1 MINRITQMHLR
12 NTEHSQFFSDV
23 LGLIQ
28 RQDPSVLKVE
38 EAYNLLKS
46 EHDQLVEL
54 LNPEKGSQLTE
65 QIEEADDLRD
75 ELLVG
80 IYKIVDG
87 TTAHYNPTQRAHAET
102 LLRSLDLFG
111 GMGLARENYQSET
124 AGISS
129 MLSDWDSKTELT
141 EAVAALKLKG
151 WQNALTLAN
160 EQFNDLYLSRT
171 EETSDINPVGVR
183 ELRLKMK
190 DDFYDL
196 RDLIT
201 AYYTIHKGAEP
212 YATTIKQLNT
222 LIDQYKQLLKS
233 RKSKVKELIE
243 IED

>member
-1 MINRITQMHLR
+1 MINGINQVQLR
-12 NTEHSQFFSDV
+12 NAEYSQFISDA
-23 LGLIQ
+23 LGLIE
-28 RQDPSVLKVE
+28 RQDPTVLKVE

-46 EHDQLVEL
+46 QHDQLVEL

-75 ELLVG
+75 DLLTG
-80 IYKIVDG
+80 IYKIVEG
-87 TTAHYNPTQRAHAET
+87 NTTHYQPAQRAHAES

-111 GMGLARENYQSET
+111 GIGLARENYQSET
-124 AGISS
+124 AGINS
-129 MLSDWDSKTELT
+129 MLSDWDSKTELV
-141 EAVAALKLKG
+141 EAIAALKLKG
-151 WQNALTLAN
+151 WKNALSQAN
-160 EQFNDLYLSRT
+160 EQFNELYLSRT
-171 EETSDINPVGVR
+171 EENSDINPVGVR

-201 AYYTIHKGAEP
+201 AYYTINKGAEP

-233 RKSKVKELIE
+233 RKSKVEELIE
-243 IED
+243 VED